1 VKKHPIVIDT
11 NALISFV
18 TDRNK
23 SQQQKITKLF
33 ESAARLQ
40 VLILCPQNVL
50 TEFVYVL
57 DSVYHVPKSTIKR
70 MILDFIS
77 MPGIE
82 IVHDIDLKRLFSY
95 WPDRITDYGD
105 AVVAS
110 LCSAR
115 KGAMVATFDRKFG
128 AALKKQAFQSTVTH
142 KHHDTFP
149 APGNQK

>member
-1 VKKHPIVIDT
+1 MKKPPIVIDT

-18 TDRNK
+18 TDRNQ
-23 SQQQKITKLF
+23 SQQKKITQLF
-33 ESAARLQ
+33 ENAARLQ
-40 VLILCPQNVL
+40 ALILCPQNVL

-57 DSVYHVPKSTIKR
+57 DSVYHVPKATIKR

-115 KGAMVATFDRKFG
+115 RGAMVATFDRKFG
-128 AALKKQAFQSTVTH
+128 AALKKIGIPVYREPET
-142 KHHDTFP
+142 P
-149 APGNQK
+149 RQKRR